1 MPELFVFLIK
11 VNASLILFC
20 LAYFFIMRRLTY
32 YKLNR
37 VFLLGGI
44 LLSTIYPLF
53 DLSGF
58 LRESPKLIIAVQDQL
73 PAAVQQPNPSTG
85 LWSVL
90 IICFWIGVIILALR
104 MSIRLCS
111 LFKIHKQST
120 CSKVNSYAVRLV
132 QRNIST
138 FSFWNNIYLNTEQ
151 HLDEEIFAVLRHE
164 QVHIEDFHTFDILLG
179 ELNTVF
185 YWFNPGAWLMRKAI
199 KENLEF
205 ITDQKT
211 LETGIDRKAYQYSM
225 LQASTGLYSSQLITN
240 FNMTAIKRRIVM
252 MNRKRTSSFHLLSYL
267 LVIIV
272 IVFAITAFTV
282 TRVKVGAKLTTP
294 MVNLEH
300 AATRPSH
307 DNGDH
312 TSDPTK
318 SENFNASGK
327 HIKTVS
333 VTNIIASGQLNKP
346 GKAHI
351 NLLKTE
357 QQESLQPAA
366 AAGYTV
372 DSTGSAIQVPA
383 KISSKTV
390 GRTGKDTQVHTLE
403 NARAYINDKEV
414 STDQM
419 KSIDP
424 KNILRINVIKNE
436 NPAKDAVY
444 IYTKVL

>member
-20 LAYFFIMRRLTY
+20 LAYLFIMRRLTY

-37 VFLLGGI
+37 VFLLAGI
-44 LLSTIYPLF
+44 FFSTIYPLF

-73 PAAVQQPNPSTG
+73 PAAVQQPNSSTG

-90 IICFWIGVIILALR
+90 IMCFWIGVIVLALR

-111 LFKIHKQST
+111 LFKIHKQSI

-132 QRNIST
+132 QGNIST
-138 FSFWNNIYLNTEQ
+138 FSFWNNLYLNMEQ
-151 HLDEEIFAVLRHE
+151 HPDEEIPAVLRHE
-164 QVHIEDFHTFDILLG
+164 QVHIKDFHTFDILLG
-179 ELNTVF
+179 ELTTVF
-185 YWFNPGAWLMRKAI
+185 YWFNPGAWLMKKAI

-252 MNRKRTSSFHLLSYL
+252 MNRKRTSSFYLLSYL

-282 TRVKVGAKLTTP
+282 TRVKVGTKLTTP
-294 MVNLEH
+294 MVNLKH

-307 DNGDH
+307 DNGNH
-312 TSDPTK
+312 TSSSIK
-318 SENFNASGK
+318 SDNFNASGK
-327 HIKTVS
+327 NIKTGS
-333 VTNIIASGQLNKP
+333 VTNITASGQINKP
-346 GKAHI
+346 GKALI

-357 QQESLQPAA
+357 QHERLQPAA

-383 KISSKTV
+383 KINSKTV
-390 GRTGKDTQVHTLE
+390 DRTGKDTQVHTLE
-403 NARAYINDKEV
+403 KARAFINDKEV
-414 STDQM
+414 PPEQV

-424 KNILRINVIKNE
+424 RNITRMNVTKNE
-436 NPAKDAVY
+436 DPAKDVIY
-444 IYTKVL
+444 IYTKTL